1 MKLWNVS
8 LVRSQ
13 RSAMET
19 AAMAS
24 SVWRNPPLP
33 LDGRLPAA
41 ATVGLL
47 AAAAADNSQH
57 EAEEKAREED
67 GAAVAHAARAE
78 AMWGQRGRRGR
89 PLLRS
94 IWILEDPRP

>member
-33 LDGRLPAA
+33 LDGRLLAA
-41 ATVGLL
+41 ATVGHL

-67 GAAVAHAARAE
+67 GAAVARGVSRGDVGPARVSRTSAT
-78 AMWGQRGRRGR
+78 
-89 PLLRS
+89 PLY
-94 IWILEDPRP
+94 LEDPRP